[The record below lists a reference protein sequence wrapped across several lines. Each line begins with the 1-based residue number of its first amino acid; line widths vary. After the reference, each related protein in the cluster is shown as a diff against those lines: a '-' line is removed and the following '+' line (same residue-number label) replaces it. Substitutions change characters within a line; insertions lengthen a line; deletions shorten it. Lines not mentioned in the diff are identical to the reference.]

1 MNANESLRR
10 SFRPTLL
17 RLLFVGESPPASGRF
32 FYRRD
37 SGLYRAMRDAFQS
50 VDPSIDDEHSLARFQ
65 ASGCYFIDLCA
76 EPVDHLDS
84 KSRRAA
90 CVSSEKRLA
99 RLIAQLKPVR
109 IATVVR
115 SIEANVMRAALRAH
129 WCGGFIHLP
138 YPGRWSRYR
147 DAFVNTLAPTISG
160 LMPQE
165 RGRSGSLLPMGRVAA
180 AVKTGNDE
188 YGFVFEEKE
197 QGVRKTAQKGA
208 VHILKDNR
216 ELPGH
221 GGHAPDQHIYRLPKA
236 AT

>member
-1 MNANESLRR
+1 
-10 SFRPTLL
+10 
-17 RLLFVGESPPASGRF
+17 LFIGESPPASGRF

-50 VDPSIDDEHSLARFQ
+50 VDPSIDDENFLAQFQ

-90 CVSSEKRLA
+90 CVSSEERLA
-99 RLIAQLKPVR
+99 RSIAKLKPAR

-115 SIEANVMRAALRAH
+115 SIESNVLRAASRAH

-147 DAFVNTLAPTISG
+147 DAFVNTLAPTIKS
-160 LMPQE
+160 
-165 RGRSGSLLPMGRVAA
+165 SI
-180 AVKTGNDE
+180 KTS
-188 YGFVFEEKE
+188 
-197 QGVRKTAQKGA
+197 R
-208 VHILKDNR
+208 IR
-216 ELPGH
+216 
-221 GGHAPDQHIYRLPKA
+221 
-236 AT
+236 